1 MKEVEQITES
11 MFYIMAALTK
21 PRHGYAIMNLI
32 EETTKGA
39 ITIGPASMYT
49 IIKKL
54 LKQEWI
60 YLHDQTDSRRKTYL
74 LTEKGKKVLE
84 EDLKVRKWMIQ
95 LAENGLKTCGDMSR
109 EK

>member
-1 MKEVEQITES
+1 MGDRLKNTEQLTDS
-11 MFYIMAALTK
+11 MFYILAALTK

-32 EETTKGA
+32 EDTSNGD

-49 IIKKL
+49 IIKKF

-60 YLHDQTDSRRKTYL
+60 YLCDGADSRRKTYR
-74 LTEKGKKVLE
+74 LTELGRHVLE
-84 EDLKVRKWMIQ
+84 EELKVRKRMIK
-95 LAENGLKTCGDMSR
+95 LAEDGLKED

>member
-1 MKEVEQITES
+1 MKESEQLTES

-32 EETTKGA
+32 EKTTKGA
-39 ITIGPASMYT
+39 ITIGPATMYT

-60 YLHDQTDSRRKTYL
+60 YLHDQSDSRRKTYL

-84 EDLKVRKWMIQ
+84 EDLKVRKRMIQ
-95 LAENGLKTCGDMSR
+95 LAESGLK
-109 EK
+109 EVEE

>member
-1 MKEVEQITES
+1 
-11 MFYIMAALTK
+11 MFYIMAVLTK
-21 PRHGYAIMNLI
+21 PKHGYAIMNLI

-60 YLHDQTDSRRKTYL
+60 YLHDRIQDVKQICL
-74 LTEKGKKVLE
+74 LKRVEK
-84 EDLKVRKWMIQ
+84 
-95 LAENGLKTCGDMSR
+95 C
-109 EK
+109 